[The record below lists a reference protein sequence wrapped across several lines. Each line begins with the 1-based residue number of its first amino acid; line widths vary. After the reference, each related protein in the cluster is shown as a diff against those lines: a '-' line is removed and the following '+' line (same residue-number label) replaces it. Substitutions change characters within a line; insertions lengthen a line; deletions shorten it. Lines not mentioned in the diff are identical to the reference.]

1 MSIIAVFQV
10 GLLALITVFIMELG
24 DKTQLMAFTLA
35 LKHRAPIK
43 VFLGVFIG
51 LSSVTIISVVL
62 GIILKNTVDIKI
74 LKPLISILFISG
86 GIIFLVNELNNR
98 NRNNKEIRFCP
109 VSLDLCKKSHENCP
123 EMDQCELY
131 LDNTVRKGAF
141 VTSAS
146 FMFFAELGDKTMI
159 MALGLATTYDPIGV
173 FIGALLA
180 LTLVNGVGV
189 FVGDKVAARIPR
201 QKLVIIS
208 GLLFIIMG
216 ILIFWF

>member
-1 MSIIAVFQV
+1 
-10 GLLALITVFIMELG
+10 
-24 DKTQLMAFTLA
+24 
-35 LKHRAPIK
+35 
-43 VFLGVFIG
+43 
-51 LSSVTIISVVL
+51 
-62 GIILKNTVDIKI
+62 
-74 LKPLISILFISG
+74 
-86 GIIFLVNELNNR
+86 
-98 NRNNKEIRFCP
+98 
-109 VSLDLCKKSHENCP
+109 
-123 EMDQCELY
+123 
-131 LDNTVRKGAF
+131 
-141 VTSAS
+141 
-146 FMFFAELGDKTMI
+146 LGDKTMI